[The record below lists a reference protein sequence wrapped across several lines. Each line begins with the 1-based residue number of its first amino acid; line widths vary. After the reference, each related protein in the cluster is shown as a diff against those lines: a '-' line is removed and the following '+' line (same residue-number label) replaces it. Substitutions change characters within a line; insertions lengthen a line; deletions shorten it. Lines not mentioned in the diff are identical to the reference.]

1 MPGLDYTSVSQLG
14 FGSRSYHYYYA
25 SWHER
30 LVYMNIRTE
39 QTQYKFEI
47 EENLLEKLNLESVII
62 MMRMDKS
69 R

>member
-14 FGSRSYHYYYA
+14 FGSRSYHYYYV

-30 LVYMNIRTE
+30 LAYMNIRTE

-47 EENLLEKLNLESVII
+47 EENLLEKLNL
-62 MMRMDKS
+62 
-69 R
+69 